1 MPRIA
6 RVVVPN
12 FPHHITQRG
21 NRRQRTFFSKR
32 DYQYYLR
39 LALEAREKA
48 LVEVWAYCLMPNH
61 VHMILVPRA
70 GDGLSKYLAPI
81 HHKYALTVNKRKQ
94 WKGHFWQERFYSTAM
109 DENYLLQA
117 VRYVELN
124 PVRAKLCDKAQD
136 WKWSSARA
144 HFSGKND
151 DLVVVKPLLE
161 RINDWPAFLSDY
173 SDSDDE
179 LRKHTRTGRPIG
191 EDDFL
196 RQVEALT
203 GRRLRKKKPG
213 PGTVK

>member
-12 FPHHITQRG
+12 YPHHITQRG

-32 DYQYYLR
+32 DYQHYLR

-61 VHMILVPRA
+61 IHMILVPRA
-70 GDGLSKYLAPI
+70 EDGLRKYLAPI
-81 HHKYALTVNKRKQ
+81 HHKYALAINKRKR
-94 WKGHFWQERFYSTAM
+94 WKGHFWQERFYSTVM
-109 DENYLLQA
+109 DENHLLQA

-124 PVRAKLCDKAQD
+124 PVRAKLCDNAHD

-144 HFSGKND
+144 HISGKD
-151 DLVVVKPLLE
+151 DALVIVKPLLE
-161 RINDWPAFLSDY
+161 RVNDWPAFLSDY
-173 SDSDDE
+173 SDSDEE
-179 LRKHTRTGRPIG
+179 LRKHTRTGRPFG
-191 EDDFL
+191 EDNFL
-196 RQVEALT
+196 LQVEAMT

-213 PGTVK
+213 PRPVN